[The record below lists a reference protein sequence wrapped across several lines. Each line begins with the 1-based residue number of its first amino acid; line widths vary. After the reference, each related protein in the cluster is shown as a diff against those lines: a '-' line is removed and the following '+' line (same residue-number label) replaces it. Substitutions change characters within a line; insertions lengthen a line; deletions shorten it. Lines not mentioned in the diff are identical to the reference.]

1 MYTLALIQ
9 YHTSPAI
16 FSKPYS
22 LRNSIAYYCYHIA
35 ALYLL
40 SLPDSVRPT
49 YYRESN
55 PLKNDSKRGQVL
67 HNDAIVQLPTR
78 TSS

>member
-22 LRNSIAYYCYHIA
+22 LRNSKAYYCSHIA

-55 PLKNDSKRGQVL
+55 PLTPPGDQARLDHHRN
-67 HNDAIVQLPTR
+67 
-78 TSS
+78 

>member
-9 YHTSPAI
+9 YHTLPAI

-22 LRNSIAYYCYHIA
+22 LRISISYYCSHIA

-55 PLKNDSKRGQVL
+55 PLNV
-67 HNDAIVQLPTR
+67 
-78 TSS
+78 TSDDGDIPRPD